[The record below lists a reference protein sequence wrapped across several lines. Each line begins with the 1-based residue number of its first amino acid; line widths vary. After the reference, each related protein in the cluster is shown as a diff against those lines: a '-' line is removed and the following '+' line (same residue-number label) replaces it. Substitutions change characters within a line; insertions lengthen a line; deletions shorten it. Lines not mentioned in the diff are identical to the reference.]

1 MKADEAIGILRQ
13 AVRLVYWED
22 FDAPDGLADEAFE
35 AIIALEKISIM
46 LDEILGD
53 NK

>member
-1 MKADEAIGILRQ
+1 MNTDEAVGILRQ

-22 FDAPDGLADEAFE
+22 FNAPDGLADEAFE
-35 AIIALEKISIM
+35 AITVLEKISIM
-46 LDEILGD
+46 LDKTLRE